1 MKEDRILHPWEPHE
15 EAFLVRNHEIMTRDD
30 MAVVLGR
37 TRQAV
42 TNKLQR
48 LGIKSPY
55 HKVWSEDEDEAL
67 RRGVREGA
75 SRASLARL
83 LNVSDGQVDRRID
96 RLGLHRTV
104 AAHKSIAKDCTEAG
118 PKVVA
123 EVSAE
128 GRPKVKLVEV
138 RPKNGCKRPV
148 YEILPLKANPFH
160 MIF

>member
-15 EAFLVRNHEIMTRDD
+15 VAFLVRNHETMTRDD

-37 TRQAV
+37 TRQSV
-42 TNKLQR
+42 INKLQR
-48 LGIKSPY
+48 LGIESPC
-55 HKVWSEDEDEAL
+55 HKVWTEGEDEAL

-83 LNVSDGQVDRRID
+83 LNVSTGQIDRRID
-96 RLGLHRTV
+96 RLGLHRKN
-104 AAHKSIAKDCTEAG
+104 AAKDYTEAG
-118 PKVVA
+118 PKAVA

-128 GRPKVKLVEV
+128 GRPKVKVVEV

-160 MIF
+160 MLFQE